1 MAIKTFMILGAS
13 VLQIPLIRRAREMGY
28 APVVVSPFKADP
40 GFEYATH
47 AVYADV
53 RDEEAI
59 LAHAKKH
66 HIAGIATDQTDLP
79 VTTAAYVA
87 EKMNLPGI
95 GYDVARLFTNK
106 YLMREKCESLGIPTT
121 DHRLVRTPAE
131 ALAFFDA
138 LKADVIVKPVDNQ
151 GSRGIS
157 KVPRRDQVKEK
168 FNQALHFSKSKSV
181 LMERYITG
189 REFVVEGMACDGA
202 FCNLAWGN
210 SYYFSTPDT
219 FTPSSRVFPAIA
231 DKITISRILKL
242 NEKVVVGFGLKN
254 GITHSEYIMD
264 HNGDIFLIETAAR
277 GGGMFISSDIIPLLS
292 SINTEEFL
300 VHIAAGTLERVP
312 EIKWT
317 GLVCGYVACVLPAGE
332 VVSVK
337 GVEKIQSLPYIR
349 GNNMGAIR
357 AGMKT
362 IPFTDKTSR
371 YFAVLVA
378 DNHRQFIERVQQVRN
393 ALHVTIKTETGIQ
406 GALWE

>member
-1 MAIKTFMILGAS
+1 MKTFMILGAS
-13 VLQIPLIRRAREMGY
+13 ILQIPLIRQAKKMGY
-28 APVVVSPFKADP
+28 APVVASPFKDDP
-40 GFEYATH
+40 GIKLAAH
-47 AVYADV
+47 AVCADV
-53 RDEEAI
+53 RDEQII
-59 LAHAKKH
+59 LDHAQKYN
-66 HIAGIATDQTDLP
+66 IAGIATDQTDLS

-121 DHRLVRTPAE
+121 DYRLVRTPAE

-157 KVPRRDQVKEK
+157 KVSMRDQVKEK

-189 REFVVEGMACDGA
+189 REFVLEGMACDGA

-231 DKITISRILKL
+231 DKKTISGILKL
-242 NEKVVVGFGLKN
+242 NEKVIVGFGLKN
-254 GITHSEYIMD
+254 GITHSEFIMD
-264 HNGDIFLIETAAR
+264 GNGGIFLIETAAR

-292 SINTEEFL
+292 GINTEEFL
-300 VHIAAGTLERVP
+300 IHIAAGTLERVP

-317 GLVCGYVACVLPAGE
+317 GLVCGYIACVLPAGE
-332 VVSVK
+332 VISVK
-337 GVEKIQSLPYIR
+337 GVEEIQSLSYIR
-349 GNNMGAIR
+349 GNNMDAIR
-357 AGMKT
+357 TGMKT

-371 YFAVLVA
+371 YFAVVVA
-378 DNHRQFIERVQQVRN
+378 DNHRQFIERVQWVRN
-393 ALHVTIKTETGIQ
+393 TLHVTIKTETGTQ